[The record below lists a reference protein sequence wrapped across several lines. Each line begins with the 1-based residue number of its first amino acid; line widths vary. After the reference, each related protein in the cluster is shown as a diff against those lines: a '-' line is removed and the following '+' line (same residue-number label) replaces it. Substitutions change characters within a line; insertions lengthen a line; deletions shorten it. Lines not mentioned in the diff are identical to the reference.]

1 MNTNIAPKTSSVL
14 LRILN
19 STYRQATKLRN
30 TSDERLADMGL
41 TRQDANRAFF
51 SRYGNKPADRAPMAL
66 QTRS

>member
-19 STYRQATKLRN
+19 WV
-30 TSDERLADMGL
+30 ADKDS